1 MRRSGRPRELPSRV
15 GAVCGALIFTVAWA
29 VLGFVVRGF
38 DPAREYISGLAARE
52 TPHAEIMVAGF
63 VAMALAEGCAAV
75 RWSRSGLSRPT
86 TALLGLAAT
95 ATLIAGVFQQRCSTA
110 LDRCWERVRT
120 LGDFSSTAIHGLSSS
135 VAFLVPTVAALV
147 AAWSLRRRAAL
158 RTWAVWSAA
167 AGVIGAGGVI
177 AWYARVTIGQA
188 GTLQRVVAIA
198 LSTWVASSAWLTPEP
213 IAVADHPLDI
223 RAAPEGR
230 GAERQRIGAE
240 RHAGTN
246 GD

>member
-1 MRRSGRPRELPSRV
+1 MRRSGRPREPPSRV
-15 GAVCGALIFTVAWA
+15 GAVCGAL
-29 VLGFVVRGF
+29 
-38 DPAREYISGLAARE
+38 
-52 TPHAEIMVAGF
+52 MVAGF
-63 VAMALAEGCAAV
+63 VAMAVAEGCAAV
-75 RWSRSGLSRPT
+75 RWSRSGPT
-86 TALLGLAAT
+86 SLLLGLAAA
-95 ATLIAGVFQQRCSTA
+95 ATFVAGVFQQRCSTA

-135 VAFLVPTVAALV
+135 VAFVVPTVAALV

-167 AGVIGAGGVI
+167 AGVIGAGGVMG
-177 AWYARVTIGQA
+177 WYARVTIGHA

-198 LSTWVASSAWLTPEP
+198 PSAWVASSAWLTPEP
-213 IAVADHPLDI
+213 IGIADHPLDI